1 VPQRSTKPTC
11 QDWLADATIPARNS
25 ASPLSHLDMQLPTTR
40 LQEWAE
46 PGPSTPPK
54 PTVTPTENWD
64 DDFEDKTDSPAR
76 HPYSRPRHRS
86 PKFPDIPEPE
96 NWDDD
101 LENNRFVS
109 PKKYQSWDSSDEE
122 DPTDFVDQE
131 EDKTVT
137 ARSRKVALNSSPPPP
152 LPALPLQ
159 SLPVGGAFP
168 RSPTTSIFSLP
179 SPRNS
184 ATYSSVAHLP
194 LRSGSASALAVLP
207 PNSPPQRP
215 RRRLRKK
222 SRPPDNNVFELLDR
236 RQHSAPLPSP
246 PQSSS
251 PNLEAIDLPASDSS
265 NPSRTS
271 ILSRI
276 GSVTRWGVRKR
287 HTSRSTADPVESIDG
302 RDATPRPAAASQ
314 APSPT
319 RTPSWFFRSS
329 DTSDSIP
336 GSPLGSA
343 ALKLKHERSFGHL
356 SACPAV
362 DSPTKKGRTRA
373 AIFGER
379 SHDSGSTST
388 VEGSQPSSPH
398 RPRRPTSMQVPTMTP
413 PHFPRHAS
421 YGAPSMSRSPSHT
434 SIEDISRKGESKG
447 KEIDGHRSFMSG
459 MRRISLVSRK
469 RHKRTKSTGTVDEP
483 PLPSIP
489 QILPSTSSLSPTHSS
504 HLLPPIEL
512 QPPSPPRAEQD
523 PDEPRKSMASE
534 RSFASTSESLA
545 AGAESLLLQ
554 PAMDIKSSSLQ
565 SPPSII
571 ARPLPTKNSGSPQ
584 AASLGRST
592 QPPPT
597 GTVTG
602 IVPRRNSL
610 GDLKIPTRISQAQVG
625 LKRDL
630 GMVREFAAEVESK
643 YRKVDLDVS
652 SVAEMEWI
660 CRTQGTPNYLS
671 ISRSGG
677 SNRSR
682 AYTYAASIPRHIPNV
697 FQLTSSPL
705 PRAVQHQSEPF
716 SRTRR
721 SP

>member
-1 VPQRSTKPTC
+1 VPQWSTKSTC
-11 QDWLADATIPARNS
+11 QDWPADATTIPARNS
-25 ASPLSHLDMQLPTTR
+25 TSPLSHLDMQLPTTR

-54 PTVTPTENWD
+54 PTATPTENWD

-76 HPYSRPRHRS
+76 HPHSRPHHRS

-101 LENNRFVS
+101 LESNRFIS
-109 PKKYQSWDSSDEE
+109 PKKCQSWDSSDEE

-137 ARSRKVALNSSPPPP
+137 ARSRKVALINSSPPPP

-159 SLPVGGAFP
+159 SVPVGGAFP

-207 PNSPPQRP
+207 TNSPPQRP

-222 SRPPDNNVFELLDR
+222 SRPPDNNLFELLDR

-251 PNLEAIDLPASDSS
+251 PNLEPIDLPVSDSS

-276 GSVTRWGVRKR
+276 GSVTRWGARKR
-287 HTSRSTADPVESIDG
+287 RTSPSTADPVESIDG
-302 RDATPRPAAASQ
+302 RDATPRPAATSQ

-329 DTSDSIP
+329 DSIP

-343 ALKLKHERSFGHL
+343 TLELKHERSFRHL
-356 SACPAV
+356 RAYPTV
-362 DSPTKKGRTRA
+362 DSPTKQGRTHA
-373 AIFGER
+373 AMLGER

-388 VEGSQPSSPH
+388 LEGSQPSSPR
-398 RPRRPTSMQVPTMTP
+398 RPRRPTSMQVPTTTQ

-434 SIEDISRKGESKG
+434 SIGDISRKGESKG
-447 KEIDGHRSFMSG
+447 KEIDGHRSFMSSV
-459 MRRISLVSRK
+459 RRISLVSRK

-489 QILPSTSSLSPTHSS
+489 QILPSAFSLSPTPSS

-523 PDEPRKSMASE
+523 PDEPRKSIASE
-534 RSFASTSESLA
+534 RSLASTSESLA

-565 SPPSII
+565 SPPSVI
-571 ARPLPTKNSGSPQ
+571 ARSLPTKNGSPQ

-592 QPPPT
+592 QPPPA

-630 GMVREFAAEVESK
+630 GMVREFAAEVESE
-643 YRKVDLDVS
+643 YRKI
-652 SVAEMEWI
+652 A
-660 CRTQGTPNYLS
+660 LS
-671 ISRSGG
+671 
-677 SNRSR
+677 
-682 AYTYAASIPRHIPNV
+682 
-697 FQLTSSPL
+697 
-705 PRAVQHQSEPF
+705 
-716 SRTRR
+716 
-721 SP
+721 